1 MVKQNLPVGAVFED
15 GGLYFEVQSVL
26 PDGNY
31 ISKRIEKQ
39 EPLKEEEH
47 GKSVD
52 EVPENI
58 PEEKI
63 SDKPEEKAHVTAP
76 VEKKV
81 TRNVQRK
88 TTRGRKK

>member
-39 EPLKEEEH
+39 ETANE
-47 GKSVD
+47 
-52 EVPENI
+52 EVPENVPLGTTPEE
-58 PEEKI
+58 PEEKVLVEAQN
-63 SDKPEEKAHVTAP
+63 EEAP

-81 TRNVQRK
+81 TRNTQRK
-88 TTRGRKK
+88 TTTRGRKK

>member
-39 EPLKEEEH
+39 ETDNE
-47 GKSVD
+47 
-52 EVPENI
+52 EVPENVPLGTT
-58 PEEKI
+58 PEEQ
-63 SDKPEEKAHVTAP
+63 EEKSLVEAQNEEAP

-81 TRNVQRK
+81 TRNTQRK
-88 TTRGRKK
+88 TTTRGRKK

>member
-31 ISKRIEKQ
+31 ISKRIEKPQ
-39 EPLKEEEH
+39 EPDKD
-47 GKSVD
+47 K
-52 EVPENI
+52 VPENV
-58 PEEKI
+58 PEAEK
-63 SDKPEEKAHVTAP
+63 STVEATK

-81 TRNVQRK
+81 TSNTHRK
-88 TTRGRKK
+88 TTTRGRKK

>member
-1 MVKQNLPVGAVFED
+1 MVTPNLPVGAVFED

-39 EPLKEEEH
+39 ETANE
-47 GKSVD
+47 
-52 EVPENI
+52 EVPENVPLGTTPEE
-58 PEEKI
+58 PEEKVLVEAQN
-63 SDKPEEKAHVTAP
+63 KEAP

-81 TRNVQRK
+81 TRNTQRK
-88 TTRGRKK
+88 TTTRGRKK

>member
-63 SDKPEEKAHVTAP
+63 SDKPEEKAPA
-76 VEKKV
+76 EKKV

>member
-1 MVKQNLPVGAVFED
+1 MVKPNLPVGAVFED
-15 GGLYFEVQSVL
+15 GGLYYEVQSVL
-26 PDGNY
+26 PNGNY

-39 EPLKEEEH
+39 EAVKEE
-47 GKSVD
+47 STD
-52 EVPENI
+52 EVPE
-58 PEEKI
+58 ET
-63 SDKPEEKAHVTAP
+63 EEKAPVSAH

>member
-39 EPLKEEEH
+39 ETANE
-47 GKSVD
+47 
-52 EVPENI
+52 EVPENVPLGI
-58 PEEKI
+58 NPEEPEEK
-63 SDKPEEKAHVTAP
+63 SLVEAQNEEAP

-81 TRNVQRK
+81 TRNTQRK
-88 TTRGRKK
+88 TTTRGRKK

>member
-39 EPLKEEEH
+39 ETANE
-47 GKSVD
+47 
-52 EVPENI
+52 EVPENV
-58 PEEKI
+58 PDEPAEK
-63 SDKPEEKAHVTAP
+63 DTVEVPKAEAP

-81 TRNVQRK
+81 TRNTQRK
-88 TTRGRKK
+88 TTTRGRKK

>member
-1 MVKQNLPVGAVFED
+1 MVKPNLPVGAVFED

-31 ISKRIEKQ
+31 ISKRIEK
-39 EPLKEEEH
+39 KDNEE
-47 GKSVD
+47 VPD
-52 EVPENI
+52 ESTDQVPENV
-58 PEEKI
+58 PEETTP
-63 SDKPEEKAHVTAP
+63 DEPAEKAP
-76 VEKKV
+76 VAVPAEKKV

>member
-39 EPLKEEEH
+39 ETANE
-47 GKSVD
+47 
-52 EVPENI
+52 EVPENVPLGTT
-58 PEEKI
+58 PEEQ
-63 SDKPEEKAHVTAP
+63 EEKSLVEAQNEEAP

-81 TRNVQRK
+81 TRNTQRK
-88 TTRGRKK
+88 TTTRGRKK

>member
-1 MVKQNLPVGAVFED
+1 MVKPNLPVGAVFED

-31 ISKRIEKQ
+31 ISKRIETPIEKDHEDKLQ
-39 EPLKEEEH
+39 ENDGEEAISE
-47 GKSVD
+47 KDADESNSA
-52 EVPENI
+52 EVPAEN
-58 PEEKI
+58 
-63 SDKPEEKAHVTAP
+63 
-76 VEKKV
+76 KV

>member
-31 ISKRIEKQ
+31 ISKIIEKQ
-39 EPLKEEEH
+39 DNEEVPEEPA
-47 GKSVD
+47 D
-52 EVPENI
+52 EVPKNI
-58 PEEKI
+58 PEE
-63 SDKPEEKAHVTAP
+63 PAEKATVAATA
-76 VEKKV
+76 EKKV

>member
-39 EPLKEEEH
+39 ETVNE
-47 GKSVD
+47 
-52 EVPENI
+52 EVPENVPLGTT
-58 PEEKI
+58 PEEQ
-63 SDKPEEKAHVTAP
+63 EEKSLVEAQNEEAP

-81 TRNVQRK
+81 ARNTQRK
-88 TTRGRKK
+88 TTTRGRKK